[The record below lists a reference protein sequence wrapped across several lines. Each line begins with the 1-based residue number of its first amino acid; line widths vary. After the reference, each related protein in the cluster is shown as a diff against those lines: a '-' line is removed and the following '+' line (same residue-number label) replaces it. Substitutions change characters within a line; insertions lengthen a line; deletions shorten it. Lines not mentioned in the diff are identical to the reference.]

1 MFYGVDDARLCLKI
15 FLQVFHLQNSLF
27 HTYRPFFIYPLWYFI
42 TRFIIYPHKVYCKDF
57 FKK

>member
-27 HTYRPFFIYPLWYFI
+27 HTYRPFFIYPLWVFYYE
-42 TRFIIYPHKVYCKDF
+42 IYYIPP
-57 FKK
+57 